1 MPLHEP
7 TQPMAA
13 TRIDAR
19 TRTVAGL
26 SAVPAQVS
34 DRRLLWFLAIQFLCQ
49 VMLMAEPVGSLRLY
63 FRMLA
68 YLSALAMFVVLP
80 PTQHLANP
88 ARTASLGLLIAMS
101 LGIVHSDTSLL
112 AGVAHWLFV
121 FSIWSPIFWVG
132 RLKLTP
138 RTLWDV
144 IMLLW
149 AFNVLGAVIGVLQV
163 YYPEVFAPSAEFVK
177 RHYGDMVEAYLIQL
191 ADGRDV
197 WRPFGLSDSP
207 GGAANSGSIAV
218 IIGVAIIT
226 TPGKQ
231 LVKALALLGI
241 ITGAFCIYLCEF
253 RSVMIAT
260 LISAIALVGLQMF
273 RGSTSRLAAMTLIVP
288 LLIGGAFAWTHM
300 IGGERVQK
308 RIKTLG
314 EGSASTVYYQNR
326 GKFIE
331 FSLFN
336 ELPEYPLGAGLGR
349 YGMMFNYF
357 GDKRSAEARPLWAE
371 VQLSAWIYDAGIL
384 GIVLGYAAMAAAFL
398 TSLRLALSK
407 KVGPLLAECA
417 AIVLALNAGWLAVTF
432 AYPLFMGQGGLL
444 FWLVN
449 SALFYAATNSRR
461 RRSENPPAAGSAS
474 QLHRSTSPVAVQQRL
489 RP

>member
-1 MPLHEP
+1 MLPREP
-7 TQPMAA
+7 SRCP
-13 TRIDAR
+13 
-19 TRTVAGL
+19 
-26 SAVPAQVS
+26 
-34 DRRLLWFLAIQFLCQ
+34 RL
-49 VMLMAEPVGSLRLY
+49 
-63 FRMLA
+63 
-68 YLSALAMFVVLP
+68 
-80 PTQHLANP
+80 HLANP
-88 ARTASLGLLIAMS
+88 ARAATLGLLIAMS
-101 LGIVHSDTSLL
+101 LGIIHSDTSLL
-112 AGVAHWLFV
+112 AGIAHWVFV
-121 FSIWSPIFWVG
+121 LAIWSPVFWVG
-132 RLKLTP
+132 RMRITS

-144 IMLLW
+144 ILLLW
-149 AFNVLGAVIGVLQV
+149 AFNVAGSVVGVLQV
-163 YYPEVFAPSAEFVK
+163 YYPDVFAPSAEFVK

-207 GGAANSGSIAV
+207 GGAASSGSIAV
-218 IIGVAIIT
+218 IIGVAVIT

-231 LVKALALLGI
+231 LVKIAALLGI

-260 LISAIALVGLQMF
+260 LISAIALVGLQVF
-273 RGSTSRLAAMTLIVP
+273 RGSASRWAAMTLIVP
-288 LLIGGAFAWTHM
+288 LLVGGAFAWTHM
-300 IGGERVQK
+300 VGGERVQK

-314 EGSASTVYYQNR
+314 EGSASAVYYQNR

-331 FSLFN
+331 HSLFS

-357 GDKRSAEARPLWAE
+357 GDKRAADARPLWAE

-384 GIVLGYAAMAAAFL
+384 GIVLGYGAMGVAFF

-407 KVGPLLAECA
+407 KICPLLAECA

-432 AYPLFMGQGGLL
+432 AYPLFMGQGGML
-444 FWLVN
+444 FWLIN
-449 SALFYAATNSRR
+449 SALFYAAVDSRR
-461 RRSENPPAAGSAS
+461 RSSERFPASGSVPS
-474 QLHRSTSPVAVQQRL
+474 RLRVSTSSGTLQQRP